1 MSVKTCAKRGANIAK
16 TGPTGVTIIAGR
28 GWDDRRAYQG
38 PRFQAPFGYT
48 PYRIG
53 SFAPR
58 PHYGARYW
66 IDNPR
71 HFALPYAAPGLK
83 WVRHYDDALLVN
95 MRTGQVPPH
104 CPPRLLKDRQP
115 PPPDQI
121 RGWGAACGNEGSLQA
136 DAASP
141 QRSRVGKP
149 TVIMLIGG
157 FRRGI
162 LDKIHCPNLH
172 AGPAFA

>member
-1 MSVKTCAKRGANIAK
+1 MIMRKLIALALAASVLTPVAASAATSRGELQRDRADIREETRDVRQAVR
-16 TGPTGVTIIAGR
+16 GGDPRAIRDEREDLREARREYREDRADWRDDHRGR

-95 MRTGQVPPH
+95 MRTGQV
-104 CPPRLLKDRQP
+104 
-115 PPPDQI
+115 
-121 RGWGAACGNEGSLQA
+121 
-136 DAASP
+136 
-141 QRSRVGKP
+141 
-149 TVIMLIGG
+149 
-157 FRRGI
+157 RRI
-162 LDKIHCPNLH
+162 VRHV
-172 AGPAFA
+172 F